1 MMNAESE
8 FEWKETYRARL
19 NGLESVLAAIVE
31 LLASENAAMRKDL
44 SQRLDLL
51 QVLMREQNAHLA
63 SLEVVNRFQVLVSEE
78 VRDPIALSWSSDS

>member
-1 MMNAESE
+1 MMNAEAE
-8 FEWKETYRARL
+8 FEWKETYRARI

-31 LLASENAAMRKDL
+31 LLASENADMRKDL

-78 VRDPIALSWSSDS
+78 VRDPISLMVI